1 LCKHKINIKGVV
13 TLYWTFISQA
23 YRCRKG
29 SDIMKNT
36 DPLVDVSVA
45 IMLEPRASSVDTLV
59 WDAVVLG
66 SE

>member
-1 LCKHKINIKGVV
+1 
-13 TLYWTFISQA
+13 
-23 YRCRKG
+23 
-29 SDIMKNT
+29 MKNT